1 MNEKI
6 GVIAIL
12 FTLLSVSSSQY
23 PLILILCYAIHEG
36 GHLFFAKA
44 CGVKMRKFQMKLF
57 RLRLSYDFEG
67 VSYKKE
73 LVVSL
78 GGIVFNLVF
87 LALPLI
93 FRLKMAE
100 ITVFYILC
108 NASLALMNI
117 YPVSSLDGGRVL
129 RCLLLLIFQEERA
142 IKIYNF
148 ISAFAVGVLWIFAVY
163 LQLVFNSNV
172 SLFFISVFLLVQIC
186 FSSEKLYKK

>member
-1 MNEKI
+1 MTEKI

-23 PLILILCYAIHEG
+23 PLILVLCYAIHEG
-36 GHLFFAKA
+36 GHLFFAKV

-57 RLRLSYDFEG
+57 RLRLSYDFDG
-67 VSYKKE
+67 VSYMKE
-73 LVVSL
+73 LIISL
-78 GGIVFNLVF
+78 GGIAFNLIF
-87 LALPLI
+87 LVLPLI
-93 FRLKMAE
+93 FRLRMSEA
-100 ITVFYILC
+100 IGFYILC

-148 ISAFAVGVLWIFAVY
+148 ISAFAVGALWIFSIY

-186 FSSEKLYKK
+186 FSSEKLCKK